1 MTTTSDKPSAE
12 IVSMCRARSV
22 TEAIGDDNRGAYAP
36 QADIVKL
43 IDELREEAM
52 TGRLRYLAVALVLD
66 RQRPAG
72 YCRLVNYAG
81 DMNVQSPNIAYAVES
96 AVQKL
101 LAEIRTDLF

>member
-1 MTTTSDKPSAE
+1 MTTTSDQPGAT

-22 TEAIGDDNRGAYAP
+22 TEAIGDDNRGARTP

-81 DMNVQSPNIAYAVES
+81 DMNVQSPNIVYAVES

-101 LAEIRTDLF
+101 LDEVRTDLF